1 MIDRCSYS
9 IRVNRGMQPVVGIRS
24 SRKTQHEPNSSRH
37 CTYLSSAHIYPLG
50 LRLLDPVNLPPLTHL
65 RKIKDAF
72 QLVAVA
78 AQIPQKLIQTES
90 SRVVWNHV
98 VAVGDERRALRI
110 SITTYERVE
119 RPFTSIKNQKATP
132 GMTDT
137 VKSQAQTGEKPIVF
151 AAKTSR
157 AAAGWTTMRERT
169 SRRSRCLCWRPGP
182 DAERWWKW
190 KAPDVFFYVL
200 VYRARF
206 FFFWRTWIGLGG
218 LDKYTGRPNILLM
231 LRRKRWLSL
240 ESGWL
245 DGDDSHL
252 GDGMHGTSSVQI
264 MMFT

>member
-1 MIDRCSYS
+1 
-9 IRVNRGMQPVVGIRS
+9 MQPVVGIRS

-132 GMTDT
+132 
-137 VKSQAQTGEKPIVF
+137 VKHKPGKNLLFSLQKPHARLPGGRRWGSVRH
-151 AAKTSR
+151 AAD
-157 AAAGWTTMRERT
+157 AACA
-169 SRRSRCLCWRPGP
+169 
-182 DAERWWKW
+182 
-190 KAPDVFFYVL
+190 DVQ
-200 VYRARF
+200 
-206 FFFWRTWIGLGG
+206 GLTQRGG
-218 LDKYTGRPNILLM
+218 GNGK
-231 LRRKRWLSL
+231 
-240 ESGWL
+240 
-245 DGDDSHL
+245 HL
-252 GDGMHGTSSVQI
+252 TYSS
-264 MMFT
+264 MF